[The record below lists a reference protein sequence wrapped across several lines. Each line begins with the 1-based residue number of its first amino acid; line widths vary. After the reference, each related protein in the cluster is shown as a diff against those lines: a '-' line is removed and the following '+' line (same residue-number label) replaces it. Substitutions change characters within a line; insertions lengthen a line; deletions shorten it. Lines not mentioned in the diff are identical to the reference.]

1 MLGLFR
7 IFNTMNDPEIRA
19 LLLPE
24 LAGGLVIDE
33 LPVGNCVGAMTRADL
48 VHVTNDL
55 MHGYELKGD
64 GDTLKRVPLQVA
76 CYGAVFDRVT
86 FVVTSK
92 HLAKLYLPGV
102 LPEWAGVAQ
111 AGPDGIRFITEPQ
124 PVPTLNRDQLGIL
137 LWQKEVL
144 DFLKANE
151 VRVPSKFRVWE
162 CRELLEDP
170 AISLDSLRAHVRKC
184 LTKRYA
190 AGCRLRDKRQP
201 QLA

>member
-1 MLGLFR
+1 
-7 IFNTMNDPEIRA
+7 MNDPEIRA

-33 LPVGNCVGAMTRADL
+33 LPLGHRVGAMTRADL
-48 VHVTNDL
+48 VHVTGEL

-92 HLAKLYLPGV
+92 HLAKMYLPGM
-102 LPEWAGVAQ
+102 LPEWAGIAE
-111 AGPDGIRFITEPQ
+111 AGPEGINFITPPQ
-124 PVPTLNRDQLGIL
+124 PVPTLDRDQLGTL

-144 DFLKANE
+144 EFLARYGIKPPC
-151 VRVPSKFRVWE
+151 RHRVWE
-162 CRELLEDP
+162 CRELLES
-170 AISLDSLRAHVRKC
+170 AEISLDSLRAYVRQC

-190 AGCRLRDKRQP
+190 AGCRLRDKRAAHAA
-201 QLA
+201 LVAA